1 MGEGSFPKALRSRG
15 RELGLH
21 EVAGLS
27 HQTHCD
33 EDAERT
39 AGTEGEGGPR
49 VAGGSQVRGHRRT
62 PASRAPPALP
72 NSSVRASLHLQGA
85 QQAQTGLR
93 DTTEGRLC
101 RSLARLGP
109 LSQGKSGEEVDRGGA
124 EFQSPRNLASGNLES
139 EQETHPCKMS
149 LRHKG
154 EKEGVGHTAR
164 THPCTLHS
172 ELLQRTRGWGKNTHM
187 PLFIYNYIFNLI
199 TNSYNCIFMENYIIS
214 NILIVLI
221 LFITFHICQIV

>member
-1 MGEGSFPKALRSRG
+1 MQLCTSTCALGKGTGLGPRGSPRKSRWVGDPILRSRG
-15 RELGLH
+15 RELCLH

-62 PASRAPPALP
+62 PASRAPLALP

-93 DTTEGRLC
+93 DTDTTGGGCAGAWPGWGLSPRGRVGRRWTEEGLN
-101 RSLARLGP
+101 SSPPGIWHLEI
-109 LSQGKSGEEVDRGGA
+109 LSQSR
-124 EFQSPRNLASGNLES
+124 RH
-139 EQETHPCKMS
+139 TH
-149 LRHKG
+149 
-154 EKEGVGHTAR
+154 AR
-164 THPCTLHS
+164 
-172 ELLQRTRGWGKNTHM
+172 
-187 PLFIYNYIFNLI
+187 
-199 TNSYNCIFMENYIIS
+199 
-214 NILIVLI
+214 
-221 LFITFHICQIV
+221 

>member
-1 MGEGSFPKALRSRG
+1 MQLCTSTCALGKGTGLGPRGSPRKSRWVGDPILRSRG
-15 RELGLH
+15 RELCLH

-85 QQAQTGLR
+85 QQAQIGLR
-93 DTTEGRLC
+93 DTTAGRLC

-109 LSQGKSGEEVDRGGA
+109 LSQGKSGEEADRGGA

-139 EQETHPCKMS
+139 EQKTHPCKMS

-154 EKEGVGHTAR
+154 RRKEWVTQQEHTPVPFTQNCSR
-164 THPCTLHS
+164 EPEDGGKTHTC
-172 ELLQRTRGWGKNTHM
+172 
-187 PLFIYNYIFNLI
+187 LFLYTITYLI
-199 TNSYNCIFMENYIIS
+199 
-214 NILIVLI
+214 
-221 LFITFHICQIV
+221 

>member
-1 MGEGSFPKALRSRG
+1 MGGGSFPKALRSRG

-49 VAGGSQVRGHRRT
+49 VAGGSQVRGHT
-62 PASRAPPALP
+62 PARRAPPALP

-85 QQAQTGLR
+85 QQAQTGLK

-139 EQETHPCKMS
+139 EQKTHPCKMS

-154 EKEGVGHTAR
+154 RRKEWVTQQEHTPVPFTQNCSREPEDGEKHTHASFYIQ
-164 THPCTLHS
+164 LH
-172 ELLQRTRGWGKNTHM
+172 
-187 PLFIYNYIFNLI
+187 I
-199 TNSYNCIFMENYIIS
+199 
-214 NILIVLI
+214 
-221 LFITFHICQIV
+221 